1 MTRLRRITID
11 WDFKNPIKLMFYL
24 MRTFKFIVGEG
35 SKIIIKK
42 SNSKGFHIFLW
53 TRANGN
59 KFEIKNY
66 LGNDKH
72 QTRLDQKHRYA
83 RQTMFLK
90 KKKIKF
96 SKINK
101 EYSN

>member
-53 TRANGN
+53 TRAKGN
-59 KFEIKNY
+59 KFKIKNY
-66 LGNDKH
+66 LGNDKF
-72 QTRLDQKHRYA
+72 QTKLDQRHKFG
-83 RQTMFLK
+83 RQTMFEK
-90 KKKIKF
+90 KKKIRKW
-96 SKINK
+96 KL
-101 EYSN
+101 